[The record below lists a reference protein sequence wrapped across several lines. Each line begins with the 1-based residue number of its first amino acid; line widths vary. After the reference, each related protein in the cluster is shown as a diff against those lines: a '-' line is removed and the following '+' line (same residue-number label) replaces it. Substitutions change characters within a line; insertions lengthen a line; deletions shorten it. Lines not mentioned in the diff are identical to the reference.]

1 VLGSQKIIPSSQF
14 LQLKDRGNP
23 FKPSESVVIVCQEGE
38 KCLQR
43 MLTINAG
50 KLPQGKGIVEA
61 IATSV
66 LGTLHIS
73 LFTYIFTQYS
83 HIYEKISDHELS
95 KTYN

>member
-38 KCLQR
+38 KCFQR

-66 LGTLHIS
+66 LGTLHIP
-73 LFTYIFTQYS
+73 LFTYIHSVFTYIRQN
-83 HIYEKISDHELS
+83 L
-95 KTYN
+95 

>member
-73 LFTYIFTQYS
+73 LFTYILFTQYS
-83 HIYEKISDHELS
+83 HIYEKI
-95 KTYN
+95 